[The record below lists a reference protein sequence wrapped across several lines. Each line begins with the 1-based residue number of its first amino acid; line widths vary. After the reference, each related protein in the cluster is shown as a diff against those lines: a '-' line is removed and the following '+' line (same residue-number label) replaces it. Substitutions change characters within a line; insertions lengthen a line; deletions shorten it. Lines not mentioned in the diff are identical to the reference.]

1 MRGRGGR
8 GGEGGREGGREGGEG
23 REGGRE
29 GGRGQAHRLNVC
41 IQKYHPLSLSFFR
54 KQRGRLKLCSESL
67 LFDPIDIEH
76 PIIKVNDYY

>member
-1 MRGRGGR
+1 MPTIILSLLVTARQWRGER
-8 GGEGGREGGREGGEG
+8 EG

-29 GGRGQAHRLNVC
+29 GGDEHIDRMYVFKNT
-41 IQKYHPLSLSFFR
+41 ILSLFR

>member
-1 MRGRGGR
+1 MRERGGR
-8 GGEGGREGGREGGEG
+8 GREGE
-23 REGGRE
+23 RE
-29 GGRGQAHRLNVC
+29 GGRGREEGRGQTHRLNVC
-41 IQKYHPLSLSFFR
+41 IQKYHPLSLFR

>member
-1 MRGRGGR
+1 MPTIILSLLVTARQWRSEREGR
-8 GGEGGREGGREGGEG
+8 EIGGREGGDEHIDRMYVFK
-23 REGGRE
+23 
-29 GGRGQAHRLNVC
+29 NT
-41 IQKYHPLSLSFFR
+41 ILSLFR

>member
-1 MRGRGGR
+1 MRERGGR
-8 GGEGGREGGREGGEG
+8 EREGGGENID
-23 REGGRE
+23 
-29 GGRGQAHRLNVC
+29 QMYVFKNT
-41 IQKYHPLSLSFFR
+41 ILSLFR

>member
-1 MRGRGGR
+1 MREREGG
-8 GGEGGREGGREGGEG
+8 GGRERGR
-23 REGGRE
+23 RRT
-29 GGRGQAHRLNVC
+29 HRLNVC
-41 IQKYHPLSLSFFR
+41 IQKYHPLSLFR